1 MSVRFIHENGK
12 GEAVD
17 ESGNEHF
24 DMDLD
29 TEAYTIDYITN
40 FDEHLDFYEKA
51 MTPGQA
57 AKQLGVN
64 RRTAYTWVKKDQEN
78 PSDILEPN
86 NGKKVGRPSILNEE
100 HKRHLVSFY
109 DDNPSAV
116 VDQAMNSLTNEAAF
130 HINLKRS
137 MAWPKKGTRA
147 EVVVPETRA
156 RTTTNLGAISP
167 FGVVNVQLR
176 RPTIPSKK
184 RRLGSNGL
192 VVSGA
197 GGTVTGHYINF
208 IKSTLDVLDN
218 HEEFKGHYI
227 VMDNAPIH
235 TSKEIER
242 YITSRGYGCIYL
254 PPYSPELKP
263 IEQFWSVVKSKLKR
277 EKLLEKETI
286 SSRIK
291 EACNSILF
299 SDLRGFCHYSTTKFN
314 DCLEKKHLQDTKGFC
329 YLLIIKKWYLYHTN
343 YESQIVWIGLEQA
356 ELEHLLAGS
365 LFNEELPYNHTN
377 ENIQKCKERIEKWG
391 NVEICYNT
399 SPKEPI
405 VVLKQRILGDP
416 YTYRRYQESQ
426 QLSLVE
432 VVGKRKRFESK
443 TDAQLKHFLN
453 EALCY
458 EDPNNPKSYKIKSV
472 ATKEIFETITPYT
485 SLFNQR
491 TAQAFAKWCS
501 IHSMIFIMFVGRN
514 MQLFAKIQSIHYE
527 IIGYVR
533 KSPSDVDPETRLK
546 LLQKMV
552 DNLLDRSL
560 VDKVY
565 VSVSSPASSPFNER
579 DLNKTGEIMEKLNH
593 VTGNTSDILEYLQS
607 IDHNRI

>member
-1 MSVRFIHENGK
+1 
-12 GEAVD
+12 
-17 ESGNEHF
+17 
-24 DMDLD
+24 MDID
-29 TEAYTIDYITN
+29 TEAYPIDYITN
-40 FDEHLDFYEKA
+40 FDEHLDCKPPEKTKGKPHDEKQSLHEKPNKKNENEVRAYRKHGDGVKEQLFFLVYEKA

-64 RRTAYTWVKKDQEN
+64 RRMAYNWVKKDQEN

-116 VDQAMNSLTNEAAF
+116 VDQAMDSLTSEFTGLKIGKTSVYNFMTRECNLTFKKAHMHSIQRNSPDNIERRYEWVLNWVNETDMDYMSNCVFIDEAAF

-147 EVVVPETRA
+147 EVIVPETRA
-156 RTTTNLGAISP
+156 RTTTILGAISP

-197 GGTVTGHYINF
+197 GGTVTGYYINF

-235 TSKEIER
+235 TSKDIER

-254 PPYSPELKP
+254 PPYSPELNP

-314 DCLEKKHLQDTKGFC
+314 DCLEKKHL
-329 YLLIIKKWYLYHTN
+329 
-343 YESQIVWIGLEQA
+343 
-356 ELEHLLAGS
+356 
-365 LFNEELPYNHTN
+365 
-377 ENIQKCKERIEKWG
+377 
-391 NVEICYNT
+391 
-399 SPKEPI
+399 
-405 VVLKQRILGDP
+405 
-416 YTYRRYQESQ
+416 
-426 QLSLVE
+426 
-432 VVGKRKRFESK
+432 
-443 TDAQLKHFLN
+443 
-453 EALCY
+453 
-458 EDPNNPKSYKIKSV
+458 
-472 ATKEIFETITPYT
+472 
-485 SLFNQR
+485 
-491 TAQAFAKWCS
+491 
-501 IHSMIFIMFVGRN
+501 
-514 MQLFAKIQSIHYE
+514 
-527 IIGYVR
+527 
-533 KSPSDVDPETRLK
+533 
-546 LLQKMV
+546 
-552 DNLLDRSL
+552 
-560 VDKVY
+560 
-565 VSVSSPASSPFNER
+565 
-579 DLNKTGEIMEKLNH
+579 
-593 VTGNTSDILEYLQS
+593 
-607 IDHNRI
+607 